1 MKKAKKVYVECKRLK
16 HRRQVMNMTRAELAE
31 KSGVKECV
39 IVAYEFGRRAVKL
52 DNMVKL
58 AQALKCKVDDI
69 IEK

>member
-1 MKKAKKVYVECKRLK
+1 
-16 HRRQVMNMTRAELAE
+16 MNMTRAELAE
-31 KSGVKECV
+31 KSDVKECV

-58 AQALKCKVDDI
+58 AKALKCKVDDI